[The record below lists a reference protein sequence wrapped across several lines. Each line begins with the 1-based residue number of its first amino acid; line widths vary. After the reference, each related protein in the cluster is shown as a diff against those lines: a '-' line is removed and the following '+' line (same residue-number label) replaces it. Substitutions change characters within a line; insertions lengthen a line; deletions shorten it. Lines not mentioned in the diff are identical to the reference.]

1 MDPFEYLESRG
12 HFNINPGLGRIDR
25 VLRHFGSPHLSI
37 PAVHIGGTNGKG
49 STAALVESILGE
61 FPLRTGLYTSPH
73 LVSITERLRISGSEI
88 ERAELGK
95 AMSRVMELE
104 LDEELTYFELVTAA
118 SMLLMES
125 TEVDVNISEVGMGG
139 RWDATNV
146 LEPQAIAIT
155 SISMDHMEHLGDDPV
170 SITLEK
176 CGIIK
181 PSTPVVAGEVCSLL
195 EERERCLRTIL
206 DQCTHNGCPVVLVS
220 TRDGVARKKELL
232 SSYNIPDWR
241 IISVSGESGKMG
253 TKARFEMVLP
263 VDRGQVEPKFRL
275 LDEIVAGEF
284 DIPLL
289 GPHQA
294 INAAIAVSLSLLV
307 LPFGLSHSRLKGGD
321 TSALT
326 SLISGE
332 TDGVHKEYPV
342 KELGE
347 MVRRGL
353 SRVRLIGRM
362 ERFMDG
368 RNELYVDGG
377 HNIEAARSIASSI
390 RSIHSGKKVVLL
402 LTMMRDKEVSDFLRN
417 LDLDIGSIVLTSLP
431 YERSMGPKKL
441 LEGVV
446 RAGKKVESLHI
457 RPDIGEAVDLWRKSV
472 GENEI
477 GLATGS
483 FYLYRFVVDALRDQ
497 NV

>member
-12 HFNINPGLGRIDR
+12 YFNINPGLGRIDR

-49 STAALVESILGE
+49 STAAIVESVLGE

-73 LVSITERLRISGSEI
+73 LLRITERLRINGSEI
-88 ERAELGK
+88 EKDELGE
-95 AMSRVMELE
+95 AMSQVMEVE
-104 LDEELTYFELVTAA
+104 MDEEPTYFELVTAA
-118 SMLLMES
+118 SMLLMERKR
-125 TEVDVNISEVGMGG
+125 VDVNISEVGMGG

-170 SITLEK
+170 SITIEK

-181 PSTPVVAGEVCSLL
+181 PSTPVVVGEVCSLL

-220 TRDGVARKKELL
+220 TREGVARKMELL

-241 IISVSGESGKMG
+241 IISVSGDTGNMG
-253 TKARFEMVLP
+253 TMARFEIVGP
-263 VDRGQVEPKFRL
+263 RDRGQVEPKFRL
-275 LDEIVAGEF
+275 LDEIVSGEF
-284 DIPLL
+284 DVPLM

-307 LPFGLSHSRLKGGD
+307 LPFGLSHSRLKEGD

-332 TDGVHKEYPV
+332 TDGIHQEYRTDHL
-342 KELGE
+342 KELI
-347 MVRRGL
+347 RKGL
-353 SRVRLIGRM
+353 AKVRLIGRM
-362 ERFMDG
+362 ERFTDG
-368 RNELYVDGG
+368 KKELYVDGG
-377 HNIEAARSIASSI
+377 HNIEAARSIANSL
-390 RSIHSGKKVVLL
+390 RSIHPDGKVVLL
-402 LTMMRDKEVSDFLRN
+402 LAMMKDKEVADFLRN
-417 LDLDIGSIVLTSLP
+417 LDLDIGSMVLTSLP
-431 YERSMGPKKL
+431 YERSMIPKKL
-441 LEGVV
+441 LEGIVM
-446 RAGKKVESLHI
+446 AGTRVDSIHI
-457 RPDIGEAVDLWRKSV
+457 RPDINDGIGLWRKSI
-472 GENEI
+472 GEGEI

-483 FYLYRFVVDALRDQ
+483 FYLYRFVVEALKDQ
-497 NV
+497 KV